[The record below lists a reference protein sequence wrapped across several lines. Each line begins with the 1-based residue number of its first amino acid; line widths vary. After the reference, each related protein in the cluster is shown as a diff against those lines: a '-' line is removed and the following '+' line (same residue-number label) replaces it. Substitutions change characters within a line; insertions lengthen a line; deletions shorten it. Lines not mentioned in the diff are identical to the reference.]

1 MQGNRRYI
9 PVHDLYAR
17 NFADRNGEFQLELT
31 MSAIRTHFEVDL
43 RTPAAYLTPHKLP
56 NGRSSNPPKMET
68 TYFNFGGFDWNI
80 LVFPFGR
87 EPGDE
92 RMFVHLNRLTGFD
105 HQCRVR
111 YVMILGEGDRTINS
125 GLLDDISDTN
135 GKTFGWIPRI
145 RLTDL
150 VQRVSTKNNCSSMLH
165 HLHIYYCDVDTI
177 WLDFFFVRIPLQKNG
192 SLILF
197 FCAAINS

>member
-1 MQGNRRYI
+1 
-9 PVHDLYAR
+9 
-17 NFADRNGEFQLELT
+17 

-56 NGRSSNPPKMET
+56 NGRSNNPPKMET

-80 LVFPFGR
+80 LLYPYGR
-87 EPGDE
+87 EPGEE
-92 RMFVHLNRLTGFD
+92 RFFVHLNRLTGSD

-135 GKTFGWIPRI
+135 GKSFGWLPRI
-145 RLTDL
+145 RFPDI
-150 VQRVSTKNNCSSMLH
+150 VQRVRINFYLFTLGSFQADAFQYNDSLSLCFHFGSQYNNH
-165 HLHIYYCDVDTI
+165 V
-177 WLDFFFVRIPLQKNG
+177 V
-192 SLILF
+192 ILLRPD
-197 FCAAINS
+197 

>member
-1 MQGNRRYI
+1 MECGVHADCRHLLLQQGNRRYI

-43 RTPAAYLTPHKLP
+43 RTPATYLTPHKLP
-56 NGRSSNPPKMET
+56 NGRSNNPPKMET
-68 TYFNFGGFDWNI
+68 TYFNFGGFDWNV
-80 LVFPFGR
+80 LVYPYGR

-92 RMFVHLNRLTGFD
+92 RLFVHLNRLTGFD

-135 GKTFGWIPRI
+135 GKSFGWIPRI
-145 RLTDL
+145 RLADI
-150 VQRVSTKNNCSSMLH
+150 VQRVRTHAYYFLCYLSVLH
-165 HLHIYYCDVDTI
+165 LIFLI
-177 WLDFFFVRIPLQKNG
+177 FP
-192 SLILF
+192 SLKHWIGLR
-197 FCAAINS
+197 CL